1 MFQCTVQNI
10 VGIIFF
16 YMSDEEVTSS
26 IKAYQLEQ
34 KYSSCLAVSGT
45 SSSSLLNPSIQINF
59 SNEKAVIR

>member
-1 MFQCTVQNI
+1 
-10 VGIIFF
+10 
-16 YMSDEEVTSS
+16 MSDEEVTSS